1 MGMIVIAGFITFV
14 SFWIVLHFMPP
25 RIVRRIMGTRPWLD
39 LILHAGVIILFL
51 GAPTMLIQAELS
63 AIMFSLAITI
73 YRKLNGYEKLHRRG
87 IRLVWVR
94 YAGVMH
100 K

>member
-1 MGMIVIAGFITFV
+1 MAMIVIAGFITFL

-25 RIVRRIMGTRPWLD
+25 RVVRRIMGTRPWLD
-39 LILHAGVIILFL
+39 ILLHGGVIVLFI

-73 YRKLNGYEKLHRRG
+73 YRKLNGYEKLTLRG
-87 IRLVWVR
+87 WKRYSGIVR
-94 YAGVMH
+94 SH
-100 K
+100 

>member
-1 MGMIVIAGFITFV
+1 MAMIVIAGFITFL

-25 RIVRRIMGTRPWLD
+25 RLVRRIMGTRPWLD
-39 LILHAGVIILFL
+39 LVLHGGVIVLFL

-73 YRKLNGYEKLHRRG
+73 YRKLFGYEKLQRSGLKLR
-87 IRLVWVR
+87 WMR